1 MGVFNQIKMIWHK
14 REVPQLTLNIFVKK
28 EYISESIA

>member
-14 REVPQLTLNIFVKK
+14 RSPQLTLNIFVKK

>member
-1 MGVFNQIKMIWHK
+1 MGVFNQIKMIWHS
-14 REVPQLTLNIFVKK
+14 EVPQLTLNIFVKK